1 MHMDR
6 GIKNFTHRVKVGEG
20 KKHIKKERIN
30 DKG

>member
-20 KKHIKKERIN
+20 KTYKKGAYI
-30 DKG
+30 